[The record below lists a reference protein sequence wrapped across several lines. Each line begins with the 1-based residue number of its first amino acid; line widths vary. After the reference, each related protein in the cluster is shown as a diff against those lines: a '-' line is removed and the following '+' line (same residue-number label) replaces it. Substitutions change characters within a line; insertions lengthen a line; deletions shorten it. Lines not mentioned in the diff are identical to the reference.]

1 VKNRQQPY
9 VPEEGYIDG
18 ERTNRGNKLKVGAT
32 LVHRDRLDGYNND
45 IESVETVDYNRARR
59 TVYKRRRFHAYSFE
73 DPEYEGDEDDPYLD
87 IDIQEVLKPISHPS
101 ELSNRECI
109 SKTYTSK
116 ILQHYA
122 NQSIEVIEKEQE
134 TVCKL
139 AALLDFFL
147 GEDEQD
153 LLEAGLDLPEYDH
166 NLVSQPNSND
176 ANTTTEE
183 VDLDKRVTRNS
194 TSQEADAFFALPRFK
209 FDPDQGLP
217 PSVAEEARQLSQLA
231 LQRTEG
237 FIRSLRS
244 VRNGL
249 IRAQM
254 VKEKLYAWGR
264 EMNNDP
270 DESDIYVAEK
280 EAAAKAAIAEKEA
293 KAALEQSTSESSS
306 SKATPQPTGRRRGRR
321 S

>member
-1 VKNRQQPY
+1 
-9 VPEEGYIDG
+9 
-18 ERTNRGNKLKVGAT
+18 
-32 LVHRDRLDGYNND
+32 
-45 IESVETVDYNRARR
+45 VETVDYNRAHR
-59 TVYKRRRFHAYSFE
+59 TVYKRRRLDAYSFE
-73 DPEYEGDEDDPYLD
+73 DPEYEGDDDDPYLD

-101 ELSNRECI
+101 ELSNRESI

-166 NLVSQPNSND
+166 NLVSQSHSNNV
-176 ANTTTEE
+176 NTTTEE

-194 TSQEADAFFALPRFK
+194 ISQEADPFFALPRFK